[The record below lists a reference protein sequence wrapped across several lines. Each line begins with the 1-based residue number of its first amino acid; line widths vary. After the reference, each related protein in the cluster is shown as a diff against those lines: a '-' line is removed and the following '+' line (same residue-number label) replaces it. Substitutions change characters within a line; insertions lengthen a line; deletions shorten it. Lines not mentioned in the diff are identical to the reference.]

1 MARRLT
7 TTIALVLALGA
18 AGCGKDDTSDTTAN
32 GAVTTSQISD
42 AAKAGTSTGGSK
54 KSSGSKDSSGSKTS
68 SGSKKRSGSKTS
80 SGSKRTSAKKK
91 TSASK
96 TSSDSKQSGSKS
108 SSGSKQSSG
117 SNTPAAATGGSPSGA
132 AGDADPRLAVLTT
145 VRRYQKDFVD
155 GDSNDACLLLTAAG
169 RKQMIAGGRG
179 QTCAESVKR
188 ILDQARDSDI
198 ELIKETRAGI
208 HVDDV
213 RVRGGDATVSIGKGQ
228 RLRLIRQGG
237 RWLVDDPSP

>member
-18 AGCGKDDTSDTTAN
+18 SGCGKDDTSDTTAQSAAAATQA
-32 GAVTTSQISD
+32 GD

-54 KSSGSKDSSGSKTS
+54 KSSGSKDPSGSKTSSGSKKSSGSKTS
-68 SGSKKRSGSKTS
+68 SGSKKTSASKTS
-80 SGSKRTSAKKK
+80 SGSKT
-91 TSASK
+91 
-96 TSSDSKQSGSKS
+96 SGSKS
-108 SSGSKQSSG
+108 SSGSKKQSSG
-117 SNTPAAATGGSPSGA
+117 SNTPAAATGGSPSA
-132 AGDADPRLAVLTT
+132 TAGDADPRLAVVAT

-208 HVDDV
+208 HVNDV
-213 RVRGGDATVSIGKGQ
+213 KVRGDDATVSIGKGQ